1 MAGMG
6 KMLKQAQQMQA
17 KLLRLQEEIAVMESE
32 GSAGGGM
39 VKAVVNGKKD
49 LVSISI
55 NPDVVDPEDV
65 GMLEDLVLAAVRQAA
80 DKAEAE
86 GQERMSGLT
95 GGMSIPGLGL

>member
-1 MAGMG
+1 MG